1 VEAKHESSLAQVK
14 REQEIAI
21 SIQAELSALQQSFAE
36 YIEKGNVKTNTSSP
50 SESVVA
56 ELKIQLEEKELLL
69 QKLHEEV
76 ESIRQDR
83 DSLVCAKDDM
93 LVAHQM
99 EHSNTLQ
106 ECTKYKAK
114 VSTLE
119 QQIQASK
126 SEVLQLTSVKD
137 ELEES
142 LSKSNAQVMHLQES
156 LITKEK
162 EHKQSTA
169 QWKEQLATCEKD
181 LKKEITC
188 LKQQLSQEQAKV
200 KDLERQCIQTQEHA
214 LQQISKLA
222 EDLKPDKGCKEE
234 LLIAKDQILRLD
246 NTISSLQH
254 GMKQQLLNKETELQ
268 RLEHTIETCHQ
279 DLNLC
284 LIEKTN
290 AENTTVALQTK
301 ATNFKKQ
308 LEETESSLAA
318 AENKNQL
325 LLDEK
330 LNLSQKVE
338 VLSDENKCSREKASS
353 VEGALKNEVGKVTQL
368 LDNEKRRSNAYKAK
382 AVEAHE
388 KNVKAKELL
397 NNIASPQNK

>member
-1 VEAKHESSLAQVK
+1 MTAKHESSLSQVK
-14 REQEIAI
+14 REQEIAT
-21 SIQAELSALQQSFAE
+21 SIQTELTALQQSFAE
-36 YIEKGNVKTNTSSP
+36 YIEQGNAKNNGST

-69 QKLHEEV
+69 QKLQEEV
-76 ESIRQDR
+76 MSVRQDR
-83 DSLVCAKDDM
+83 DSLVCEKDEL
-93 LVAHQM
+93 LVAHQT
-99 EHSNTLQ
+99 EHGNTLQ
-106 ECTKYKAK
+106 ECAKYKAK

-119 QQIQASK
+119 QQVQEFKTEA
-126 SEVLQLTSVKD
+126 LQLSTFKA
-137 ELEES
+137 ELEDT
-142 LSKSNAQVMHLQES
+142 LKSTQAQLVHLQES

-188 LKQQLSQEQAKV
+188 LKQQLAEEQAKA

-222 EDLKPDKGCKEE
+222 EDLKPDKGYKEE
-234 LLIAKDQILRLD
+234 LLVVTDQNLRLD
-246 NTISSLQH
+246 NTISSLQQD
-254 GMKQQLLNKETELQ
+254 MKQQLLGHQTELQ

-330 LNLSQKVE
+330 LHLSQKVE
-338 VLSDENKCSREKASS
+338 VLSEENKCTQEKASS
-353 VEGALKNEVGKVTQL
+353 VEGALKNEVVKVNQL
-368 LDNEKRRSNAYKAK
+368 LDKEIRKSNAYKAK

-388 KNVKAKELL
+388 KNLKAKEML

>member
-1 VEAKHESSLAQVK
+1 VTAKHESSLAQVK
-14 REQEIAI
+14 REQEIAT
-21 SIQAELSALQQSFAE
+21 SIQTELTALQQSFAE
-36 YIEKGNVKTNTSSP
+36 YIEQGNAKHNDSTT
-50 SESVVA
+50 ESVVA

-69 QKLHEEV
+69 QKLQEEV
-76 ESIRQDR
+76 KSIRQER
-83 DSLVCAKDDM
+83 NSLICAKDEL
-93 LVAHQM
+93 LVAHQT
-99 EHSNTLQ
+99 EHGNTLQ
-106 ECTKYKAK
+106 ECAKYKAK

-119 QQIQASK
+119 QQIQEFKTEA
-126 SEVLQLTSVKD
+126 LQLTTFKD
-137 ELEES
+137 ELEDT
-142 LSKSNAQVMHLQES
+142 LKSTQAQLVHLQES

-162 EHKQSTA
+162 DHKQSTA

-188 LKQQLSQEQAKV
+188 LKQQLAEEQAKA

-222 EDLKPDKGCKEE
+222 EDLKPDKGYKEE
-234 LLIAKDQILRLD
+234 LLVVKDQNLRLD
-246 NTISSLQH
+246 NTISSLQQD
-254 GMKQQLLNKETELQ
+254 MKQQLLGHQTELQ

-330 LNLSQKVE
+330 LHLSQKVE
-338 VLSDENKCSREKASS
+338 VL
-353 VEGALKNEVGKVTQL
+353 
-368 LDNEKRRSNAYKAK
+368 
-382 AVEAHE
+382 
-388 KNVKAKELL
+388 
-397 NNIASPQNK
+397 I